1 MKLVGVNFYIS
12 PFYIM
17 KRKNNKSTKKAILNQ
32 LDSVTRLALTN
43 QKSLEIIGE
52 FLYNYLEMKEETE
65 LYSKFMEEK
74 IDGFLKQSKEG
85 IGKISGEPIQE
96 EDIQEEE

>member
-17 KRKNNKSTKKAILNQ
+17 KRKNNKITKRAMLNQ

-43 QKSLEIIGE
+43 QKSLEVIGE
-52 FLYNYLEMKEETE
+52 FLYNYLEMKEDTE
-65 LYSKFMEEK
+65 SYTKFMEEK
-74 IDGFLKQSKEG
+74 INVLKQSQEG
-85 IGKISGEPIQE
+85 TDKVSRESIQE
-96 EDIQEEE
+96 ESSQEEE

>member
-17 KRKNNKSTKKAILNQ
+17 KRKNNKITKRAMLNQ

-43 QKSLEIIGE
+43 QKSLEVIGE
-52 FLYNYLEMKEETE
+52 FLYNYLEMKEDTE
-65 LYSKFMEEK
+65 SYTKFMEEK
-74 IDGFLKQSKEG
+74 INVLKQGQEG
-85 IGKISGEPIQE
+85 IDKVSRESIQE
-96 EDIQEEE
+96 ESSQEEE